1 MTAPHLLLL
10 VRHAEATGQE
20 PDAQLTSAGQIEA
33 DRLSQF
39 IASNYRVSRIF
50 CSPFVRASATVL
62 PLARTTA
69 IPILVDE
76 RLQEY
81 YGPEEGGEEGGEE
94 EAGEAVERVME
105 AIEDILSSSTGG
117 VDVLVSHGAL
127 MAMALTALYPDRR
140 LTADDLSRPD
150 LYQLHSDT
158 ITRIEY
164 A

>member
-39 IASNYRVSRIF
+39 MASNYRVSRIF

-81 YGPEEGGEEGGEE
+81 YGPEEGGEE

-127 MAMALTALYPDRR
+127 MAMALTALHPDRR